1 MPARYDLIGQ
11 QYSTGRKSDPRIEAL
26 VHAQLTHAASVLN
39 VGAGTGSYEPLSL
52 SGISIE
58 PSTTMIRQ
66 RKPDN
71 FPVVQ
76 GQAENLPFPNKSFD
90 AVMGVMT
97 IHHWSDVAQ
106 GLKELKRVAR
116 NTIVLMTHDPN
127 HDGFWL
133 DHYLPDRRLL
143 DQHEMPP
150 IQSITKILGACQ
162 ILPVPI
168 PFDCHDGFYGA
179 YWRRPEAYLNPN
191 VRRNISLFARLQD
204 TEGAMNRLSNDLAT
218 GCWHQQFGHLKNL
231 TFLDLGYRLVVSRLA

>member
-11 QYSTGRKSDPRIEAL
+11 QYSIGRKSDPRIEAL
-26 VHAQLTHAASVLN
+26 IHAQLKHATSVLN

-58 PSTTMIRQ
+58 PSAIMIRQ
-66 RKPDN
+66 RKPDR
-71 FPVVQ
+71 FPVVK
-76 GQAENLPFPNKSFD
+76 GQAEYLPFPNKSFD

-97 IHHWSDVAQ
+97 IHHWSDVTQ
-106 GLKELKRVAR
+106 GLRELKRVAR

-150 IQSITKILGACQ
+150 IQLITKILGASQ

-191 VRRNISLFARLQD
+191 VRRNISLFARLRD
-204 TEGAMNRLSNDLAT
+204 TEGAMKRLSNDLST
-218 GCWHQQFGHLKNL
+218 GLWHQQFGHLKKL
-231 TFLDLGYRLVVSRLA
+231 TFLDLGYRLVVCRLA